1 MTEKLHAAKPQK
13 RHPMRTLGEQW
24 VTRRDGYRSKTGW
37 ALQVVQDT
45 LAMQVTMPLRLYDVN
60 AAKSIEGYFDELEYD
75 LQGKREYSNQETGD
89 LLCSIEAT
97 GLTRKFSSYYY
108 SPWATRSSNN
118 DMLIEKISSWNVW
131 QCFQYVIMKEIHKN
145 YLDNLDNI
153 TLTVCEKLIYYF
165 YRIRTDKS
173 DMDFILVGGPRIDI
187 PCNEG
192 TCSIEET
199 EDFLQKFGTVLIDS
213 QAPQW
218 TRPDRTDLTI
228 LCRAVNTPDEVR
240 EQLQQTGKS
249 VKRLFDIDISPETHE
264 DIVFNRK
271 TVMKIARHAFDRAS
285 SHRDTSV
292 NTFYIPINQRKD
304 NTIQLHIDNSK
315 RQWKIIR
322 AINRPSEADS
332 SFIEESAETILF
344 EQNRIFYFHQ
354 RLKLLRS
361 WIEHHV
367 GIIAAEHTAETGDSI
382 DPIVNK
388 LAAQIAD
395 LLLAETASIFRYDYH
410 TEALCALAVY
420 YTGGDRIQGAVEW
433 KETQKRLML
442 EAAKDKEKRKSS
454 ISYRVKDKEK
464 KDRLCYFYDQK
475 KKLAHP
481 HCETLLSVDNEAY
494 ERPKSGMAL
503 PIYIHERLFGVLEV
517 SGLCEYQFGQNDLYY
532 ASLIADE
539 IGRNLYQ
546 KYVWQYINY
555 VIKETN
561 IHANSKQKYDALC
574 VAACKIFMAET
585 STFWKPDKSRK
596 ACHPIGWFNRADLKE
611 ICADENC
618 ECRLEEDHGSPI
630 GAAIKKLLLTP
641 ENYYACSDIQTL
653 REQDPKGWDR
663 NTVNQMKPQRRWILE
678 NEITSVVVIP
688 LYPWEKREERGESFQ
703 FILCLYY
710 KNSAGKDPL
719 GSQWNPTVKF
729 VAHNFGLHLE
739 TIKLENDKDT
749 LEKAIK
755 SREKKI
761 EGMEREINELGTA
774 IDEKNRLQKKKGLI
788 EHELKGQI
796 PLLLE
801 KAGNILESFRRTP
814 RGRFVVDRKKAF
826 RIEEWMQDLGTYKL
840 DLHLMLLLLNDDKLF
855 DEIPDIGRLTF
866 NISELRGKKITKK
879 RVKLREVFNS
889 LYRGTNYDRC
899 RKNIKDDSALSGEMW
914 PAVLIAEEHLT
925 RILSNLISNA
935 VKYSLPHTSIS
946 VKGEFD
952 RFRNF
957 TLSISNYT
965 APFSG
970 EFDISR
976 LKLYGV
982 RGSNNIEKISGK
994 GLGLYI
1000 VDGLCSYNSIGLDFD
1015 YPGSEYDDMSHRKF
1029 TVNILF
1035 PCDSIVI
1042 KTQEGKTI

>member
-1 MTEKLHAAKPQK
+1 MS
-13 RHPMRTLGEQW
+13 TLGEQW

-199 EDFLQKFGTVLIDS
+199 VDFFQKFGTVLIDS

-249 VKRLFDIDISPETHE
+249 VKRLFDIDISPEIHE
-264 DIVFNRK
+264 DIIFNRK

-410 TEALCALAVY
+410 TESLCALALY
-420 YTGGDRIQGAVEW
+420 YSGGDRMQGAAEW
-433 KETQKRLML
+433 KESQMHLIR

-454 ISYRVKDKEK
+454 ISYRVKDGKK
-464 KDRLCYFYDQK
+464 KDRLCYFYDHK
-475 KKLAHP
+475 TGIADPLE
-481 HCETLLSVDNEAY
+481 ETLLSAASDTY

-503 PIYIHERLFGVLEV
+503 PIYIHGRLFGVLEV
-517 SGLCEYQFGQNDLYY
+517 SGLCEYQFGQDDLYY

-561 IHANSKQKYDALC
+561 IHADSQQKYNALC
-574 VAACKIFMAET
+574 EAACKIFMAET
-585 STFWKPDKSRK
+585 STFWKPDNSRK
-596 ACHPIGWFNRADLKE
+596 ACHPIGWFNREDLNE
-611 ICADENC
+611 ICEDENC
-618 ECRLEEDHGSPI
+618 ESRLEEDYGSSI
-630 GAAIKKLLLTP
+630 GTAIKKLLGNP
-641 ENYYACSDIQTL
+641 DEYYACSDIQTL
-653 REQDPKGWDR
+653 KENDPEGWNA
-663 NTVNQMKPQRRWILE
+663 NTINEMKPQRRWILE

-710 KNSAGKDPL
+710 KDSERKDPL

-739 TIKLENDKDT
+739 TIKLEKDKDTLEAETIKLANDKDT
-749 LEKAIK
+749 LEAAKA
-755 SREKKI
+755 SREKEIK
-761 EGMEREINELGTA
+761 GMEQKINELGTT

-796 PLLLE
+796 PLVLE
-801 KAGNILESFRRTP
+801 KAGNILDSIRKTP
-814 RGRFVVDRKKAF
+814 RGRLIIDRQKAF
-826 RIEEWMQDLGTYKL
+826 RLEEWMQDLEIYKQ
-840 DLHLMLLLLNDDKLF
+840 DLHLMLLLLNDDKLA
-855 DEIPDIGRLTF
+855 DETPDIGRLTF

-879 RVKLREVFNS
+879 RVKVREVFNS

-899 RKNIKDDSALSGEMW
+899 RKNIQDDTALSGEIW

-952 RFRNF
+952 RFQNF

-965 APFSG
+965 APFSE

-982 RGSNNIEKISGK
+982 RGSNNIENISGK
-994 GLGLYI
+994 GLGLYL
-1000 VDGLCSYNSIGLDFD
+1000 VDGLCSYNSLGLDFD
-1015 YPGSEYDDMSHRKF
+1015 YQESEYDGILCGKF
-1029 TVNILF
+1029 TANLLF
-1035 PCDSIVI
+1035 PCDSILI
-1042 KTQEGKTI
+1042 KTPEEKTI